1 VRFRQVVSIAF
12 LLVCELLAPASL
24 RADELTWSTDA
35 AQPGRFVAARG
46 QRAGI
51 FGYSE
56 NGLEIWAYPLQL
68 IDSFNVSF
76 RQRNGTTETPGRTAL
91 RRIEYRPEAVT
102 RIYVGPDFVVR
113 EKLFVPIDAPA
124 AIVTYEVEGVR
135 PIDILV
141 RFNPVLNLMWP
152 GAIGGQEAS
161 WQATASGYLLTEPLH
176 RYSAFI
182 TSPDLIAHDETPNA
196 NRPITTASGLAFTI
210 RASKDDAAG
219 IVIAADVSGKDPIP
233 VAQEVLRNRATL
245 EQTAV
250 THYKDM
256 LDRGLRIQTPDDDI
270 NRALTWAQIA
280 LDQAWVCNPDLGCGQ
295 VAGYGPSR
303 KARRPQYNWF
313 FAGDGMIAARALLA
327 AGRNERAREE
337 LELVLKYQDVK
348 TGMIW
353 HELSQSAGAID
364 WHKYPYMF
372 GHVDLSYDFLDMI
385 AEYYS
390 TTGDLAFVKKHWH
403 AIEAAYRFCQSLLD
417 PKLGL
422 PLIPTGKQGSN
433 EQDPLGDEL
442 TLSSGWVAATE
453 AYAAL
458 ATATGRDSLAKTAMT
473 ANQRA
478 RTAIAS
484 KYWDE
489 HRKFW
494 ISGHTRAGAP
504 QMDRDIRPMDVIRL
518 GLFEPQQRHG
528 VLDQIATAEFQT
540 DWGTRGK
547 APSDATYDPNA
558 YASGAVWGIGT
569 ASVASAFWTEHRP
582 ATAFPIWNALVS
594 WHTLDSLGHMHET
607 LAGDTYRPGIE
618 SVPEQTWSSATF
630 LSSAVQGLMGLRVD
644 GAARRLQFTPH
655 LPADWNKVTLRKVR
669 IGDSQVSF
677 DLAQS
682 PGAIE
687 LRIKND
693 GAPLRMSFDP
703 ELPLGAELR
712 SARLN
717 EQEIAATLVSHSQD
731 SHAHAEFD
739 VAQGDA
745 VLRIGYSGGVSIIT
759 STPRPLIGNTSREMK
774 VVGVSLQRRTYTMEV
789 DHLTSEQTRFELHT
803 PWGIENVSGARFEE
817 VSRSSYA
824 LTIDKSPD
832 AETRA
837 YRRSKV
843 IVSFASS
850 R

>member
-1 VRFRQVVSIAF
+1 MRALGIA
-12 LLVCELLAPASL
+12 LLFICELVASSH
-24 RADELTWSTDA
+24 ADDLTWSTDS
-35 AQPGRFVAARG
+35 AQPARFVAAHGR
-46 QRAGI
+46 RAGI

-68 IDSFNVSF
+68 IDSFNVGF
-76 RQRNGTTETPGRTAL
+76 RQQNGTTEIAGRTAL
-91 RRIEYRPEAVT
+91 RRIEYRPEAIT

-124 AIVTYEVEGVR
+124 ALVTYEVEGVQ
-135 PIDILV
+135 PVDIVV

-152 GAIGGQEAS
+152 GAIGGQETS
-161 WQATASGYLLTEPLH
+161 WKASGYLLTEPLH

-182 TSPDLIAHDETPNA
+182 TSPDIIAHDETPNA
-196 NRPITTASGLAFTI
+196 NRPITTQSGVAFTI
-210 RASKDDAAG
+210 RASTGDAAEV
-219 IVIAADVSGKDPIP
+219 VIAAGLAGDDPIP
-233 VAQEVLRNRATL
+233 KAQELLRNRTSL

-250 THYKDM
+250 RHYNDV
-256 LDRGLRIQTPDDDI
+256 LAQGLQIQTPDEEI
-270 NRALTWAQIA
+270 NRVLAWSQLALE
-280 LDQAWVCNPDLGCGQ
+280 QAWVCNPDLGCGQ

-337 LELVLKYQDVK
+337 LELVLKYQDKK

-353 HELSQSAGAID
+353 HELSQSAGAIE

-372 GHVDLSYDFLDMI
+372 GHVDLSFDFLDMM

-390 TTGDLAFVKKHWH
+390 TTGDLGFVKKHWSG
-403 AIEAAYRFCQSLLD
+403 IQSAYRYCQTLID
-417 PKLGL
+417 ARLGL
-422 PLIPTGKQGSN
+422 PLIPAGKQGSN

-458 ATATGRDSLAKTAMT
+458 ATAAGQSSAAKSAMQ

-478 RTAIAS
+478 RAAVAG

-489 HRKFW
+489 RRNFW

-504 QMDRDIRPMDVIRL
+504 QTDRDIRPMDVIRL
-518 GLFEPQQRHG
+518 SLFTREQRSS
-528 VLDQIATAEFQT
+528 VLDQLATADFQT

-582 ATAFPIWNALVS
+582 ATAFPIWSTLVP
-594 WHTLDSLGHMHET
+594 WHTLDSVGHMHET
-607 LAGDTYRPGIE
+607 LAGDTYRPGVE
-618 SVPEQTWSSATF
+618 SVPEQTWSSAAF
-630 LSSAVQGLMGLRVD
+630 LSATIRGLMGLRVD
-644 GAARRLQFTPH
+644 GAERHIRFAPH
-655 LPADWNKVTLRKVR
+655 LPADWNQVTLRNVR
-669 IGDSQVSF
+669 VGDSRLTF
-677 DLAQS
+677 DVAQS
-682 PGAIE
+682 PGVVE
-687 LRIKND
+687 LRIGNE
-693 GAPLRMSFDP
+693 GAPIRMRFEP
-703 ELPLGAELR
+703 EVPLGAELR

-717 EQEIAATLVSHSQD
+717 EEEIGTKLVVSPQD
-731 SHAHAEFD
+731 THVLAEFD
-739 VAQGDA
+739 VPPGNA
-745 VLRIGYSGGVSIIT
+745 VLRIGYSGGVSIVT
-759 STPRPLIGNTSREMK
+759 PPPRPLIGETSRAMK
-774 VVGVSLQRRTYTMEV
+774 VVGVNLNGRTYTIDI
-789 DHLTSEQTRFELHT
+789 DHLASEPARFELHT
-803 PWGIENVSGARFEE
+803 PWRIENVGGAEYE
-817 VSRSSYA
+817 AISPSSYA
-824 LTIDKSPD
+824 MTIDASPNGQ
-832 AETRA
+832 RA

-843 IVSFASS
+843 TVSFTSG

>member
-1 VRFRQVVSIAF
+1 M
-12 LLVCELLAPASL
+12 
-24 RADELTWSTDA
+24 A
-35 AQPGRFVAARG
+35 AHGR
-46 QRAGI
+46 RAGI

-68 IDSFNVSF
+68 VDSFNVSF
-76 RQRNGTTETPGRTAL
+76 RQHDGTTEIPGRTAL
-91 RRIEYRPEAVT
+91 RRIEYRPESVT

-124 AIVTYEVEGVR
+124 ALVTYEVEGVQ
-135 PIDILV
+135 PVDILI
-141 RFNPVLNLMWP
+141 RFTPVLNLMWP
-152 GAIGGQEAS
+152 GAIGGQETS
-161 WQATASGYLLTEPLH
+161 WKSSGYLLTEPLH

-182 TSPDLIAHDETPNA
+182 TSPDIVAHDQTPNA
-196 NRPITTASGLAFTI
+196 NRPITTQSGVAFTI
-210 RASKDDAAG
+210 RASTGDAAE
-219 IVIAADVSGKDPIP
+219 VAIAAGLAGDDPIP
-233 VAQEVLRNRATL
+233 KTQELLRNRTAL

-250 THYKDM
+250 RHYQDV
-256 LDRGLRIQTPDDDI
+256 LAQALQIQTPDAEI
-270 NRALTWAQIA
+270 NRVLAWSQIA
-280 LDQAWVCNPDLGCGQ
+280 LEQAWVCNPDLGCGQ

-337 LELVLKYQDVK
+337 LELVLKYQDKK

-353 HELSQSAGAID
+353 HELSQSAGAIE

-372 GHVDLSYDFLDMI
+372 GHVDLSYDFLDMM

-390 TTGDLAFVKKHWH
+390 ATGDLAFVKRHWSS
-403 AIEAAYRFCQSLLD
+403 IQSAYRYCQTLID

-442 TLSSGWVAATE
+442 TLSAGWVAATE
-453 AYAAL
+453 AYAML
-458 ATATGRDSLAKTAMT
+458 ANAAGQKAAAKSAMQ

-478 RTAIAS
+478 RAAVAS

-489 HRKFW
+489 TRKFW

-518 GLFEPQQRHG
+518 SLFTGEQRG
-528 VLDQIATAEFQT
+528 AVLDQLATADFQT

-582 ATAFPIWNALVS
+582 ATAFPIWSTLVP
-594 WHTLDSLGHMHET
+594 WHTLDSIGHMHET
-607 LAGDTYRPGIE
+607 LAGDTYRPGVE
-618 SVPEQTWSSATF
+618 SVPEQTWSSAAF
-630 LSSAVQGLMGLRVD
+630 LSAAVQGLMGLRVN
-644 GAARRLQFTPH
+644 GAARHIQFAPH

-669 IGDSQVSF
+669 AGGSEVTLDV
-677 DLAQS
+677 AQS
-682 PGAIE
+682 PGAVE
-687 LRIKND
+687 LHISNE
-693 GAPLRMSFDP
+693 GAPVRMRFEP
-703 ELPLGAELR
+703 ELPLGTELR

-717 EQEIAATLVSHSQD
+717 EEEIGAKLVVNPQD
-731 SHAHAEFD
+731 THALAEFD
-739 VAQGDA
+739 VPNGDV
-745 VLRIGYSGGVSIIT
+745 VLRIGYSGGVSMIT
-759 STPRPLIGNTSREMK
+759 PAPQTRIGETSRAMK
-774 VVGVSLQRRTYTMEV
+774 VVSVNLTGRTYTIEV
-789 DHLTSEQTRFELHT
+789 DHLASEPARFELRT
-803 PWGIENVSGARFEE
+803 PWQIENVSAAQFEKL
-817 VSRSSYA
+817 SPSSYA
-824 LTIDKSPD
+824 LTIDPSPNAD
-832 AETRA
+832 PRA

-843 IVSFASS
+843 VMTFASG

>member
-1 VRFRQVVSIAF
+1 MRRSQVVSIA
-12 LLVCELLAPASL
+12 LLVICELLAPASL
-24 RADELTWSTDA
+24 RADELSWSTDS
-35 AQPGRFVAARG
+35 AQPARFVAAHGR
-46 QRAGI
+46 RAGI

-68 IDSFNVSF
+68 VDSFNVSF
-76 RQRNGTTETPGRTAL
+76 RQQDGTTEIPGRTTL
-91 RRIEYRPEAVT
+91 RRIEYSPESVT

-113 EKLFVPIDAPA
+113 EKLFVPIDAPG
-124 AIVTYEVEGVR
+124 AIVTYEVTGVR

-152 GAIGGQEAS
+152 GGIGGQEAS

-182 TSPDLIAHDETPNA
+182 TSPDLVAHDETPNA
-196 NRPITTASGLAFTI
+196 NRPINTSSGVAFTI
-210 RASKDDAAG
+210 RASAGDAAEIG
-219 IVIAADVSGKDPIP
+219 IAAGLTGNDPIP
-233 VAQEVLRNRATL
+233 MAQELLRNRDAL
-245 EQTAV
+245 EKAAV
-250 THYKDM
+250 SHYRAA
-256 LDRGLRIQTPDDDI
+256 LDHGLQIQTPDAEI
-270 NRALTWAQIA
+270 NRVLAWSQIA
-280 LDQAWVCNPDLGCGQ
+280 LEQAWVCNPDLGCGQ

-327 AGRNERAREE
+327 AGRNERAREQ
-337 LELVLKYQDVK
+337 LELVLKYQDKK

-353 HELSQSAGAID
+353 HELSQSAGVIE

-372 GHVDLSYDFLDMI
+372 GHVDLSFDFLDMI
-385 AEYYS
+385 AEYYA
-390 TTGDLAFVKKHWH
+390 TTGDLAFVKKHWD
-403 AIEAAYRFCQSLLD
+403 AIQSAYRYCQSLID
-417 PKLGL
+417 PKLDL

-442 TLSSGWVAATE
+442 TLSAGWVAATE

-458 ATATGRDSLAKTAMT
+458 ATATGQTSAAKTAMQ

-478 RTAIAS
+478 RSAVNS

-489 HRKFW
+489 RRGFW

-504 QMDRDIRPMDVIRL
+504 QMDRDIRPMDAIRL
-518 GLFEPQQRHG
+518 SLFTREQRG
-528 VLDQIATAEFQT
+528 AVLNQLATADFQT

-569 ASVASAFWTEHRP
+569 ASVANAFWTEHRP
-582 ATAFPIWNALVS
+582 ATAFPIWSTLVP
-594 WHTLDSLGHMHET
+594 WHTLDSPGHMHET
-607 LAGDTYRPGIE
+607 LAGDTYRPGVE
-618 SVPEQTWSSATF
+618 SVPEQTWSSAAF
-630 LSSAVQGLMGLRVD
+630 LSAAVQGLLGLCVD
-644 GAARRLQFTPH
+644 GAARHIQFAPH

-669 IGDSQVSF
+669 IGGSDVTF

-687 LRIKND
+687 LRIKNA
-693 GAPLRMSFDP
+693 GAPVRMSFDP

-717 EQEIAATLVSHSQD
+717 EQEIAATLISHTQD

-739 VAQGDA
+739 VPSGDA
-745 VLRIGYSGGVSIIT
+745 VVRIGYSGGVAIVS
-759 STPRPLIGNTSREMK
+759 PTSRPMIGDTSRAMK
-774 VVGVSLQRRTYTMEV
+774 IVGVNLERRTYTIDI
-789 DHLTSEQTRFELHT
+789 DHLSSEPARFELRT
-803 PWGIENVSGARFEE
+803 LWRIENVSGARFEA
-817 VSRSSYA
+817 VSPSSYA
-824 LTIDKSPD
+824 LTIDESPNAD
-832 AETRA
+832 KPA

-843 IVSFASS
+843 VVTFASG

>member
-1 VRFRQVVSIAF
+1 VKRRHVVSIAF
-12 LLVCELLAPASL
+12 LFVCELLAGAH
-24 RADELTWSTDA
+24 AEDLTWSTDS
-35 AQPGRFVAARG
+35 AQPGRFIAAPG

-51 FGYSE
+51 FGYSD

-68 IDSFNVSF
+68 VDSFNVSF
-76 RQRNGTTETPGRTAL
+76 RQQDGTTEIPGRTAL
-91 RRIEYRPEAVT
+91 RRIEYRPETVT
-102 RIYVGPDFVVR
+102 RIYIGPDFVVR

-124 AIVTYEVEGVR
+124 AIATYEVEGVH
-135 PIDILV
+135 PVDILV

-152 GAIGGQEAS
+152 GGFGGQEAS
-161 WQATASGYLLTEPLH
+161 WKATASGYLLTEPLH

-210 RASKDDAAG
+210 RASKGDAAE
-219 IVIAADVSGKDPIP
+219 IVFAADFNGKDPTP
-233 VAQEVLRNRATL
+233 VAQEVLRNRAAL
-245 EQTAV
+245 EQTALG
-250 THYKDM
+250 HYKDR
-256 LDRGLRIQTPDDDI
+256 LAQGLQIQTPDDDI
-270 NRALTWAQIA
+270 NRALTWSQIA
-280 LDQAWVCNPDLGCGQ
+280 LEQAWVCNPDLGCGQ

-327 AGRNERAREE
+327 AGRNERAREQ
-337 LELVLKYQDVK
+337 LELVLKYQDRK

-353 HELSQSAGAID
+353 HELSQSAGALE

-390 TTGDLAFVKKHWH
+390 TTGDLAFVKKHWN
-403 AIEAAYRFCQSLLD
+403 AIEAAYRYCQSLLD
-417 PKLGL
+417 ARLGL

-442 TLSSGWVAATE
+442 TLSSSWVAATQ

-458 ATATGRDSLAKTAMT
+458 ATAAGRGSEAKAALT

-478 RTAIAS
+478 RAAIAS
-484 KYWDE
+484 KYWDP
-489 HRKFW
+489 HRSFW

-504 QMDRDIRPMDVIRL
+504 QMDKDIRPMDVIRL
-518 GLFEPQQRHG
+518 GLFQPEQRNS
-528 VLDQIATAEFQT
+528 VLDQLATAEFQT

-582 ATAFPIWNALVS
+582 ATAFPIWNTLVS
-594 WHTLDSLGHMHET
+594 WHTLDALGHMHET
-607 LAGDTYRPGIE
+607 LAGDTYRPGVE

-644 GAARRLQFTPH
+644 GAARHIQFAPH
-655 LPADWNKVTLRKVR
+655 LPADWNKVSLRKVR
-669 IGDSQVSF
+669 VGNSEVTL
-677 DLAQS
+677 DLTQS

-687 LRIKND
+687 LRIKNE
-693 GAPLRMSFDP
+693 GASVRMSFDP

-717 EQEIAATLVSHSQD
+717 NQEIAATLAAHPQD

-739 VAQGDA
+739 VPRGDS
-745 VLRIGYSGGVSIIT
+745 VLRIGYSGGVSIIAP
-759 STPRPLIGNTSREMK
+759 TPRPLIGNTSREMK
-774 VVGVSLQRRTYTMEV
+774 IVGVNLQRRTYTIEI
-789 DHLTSEQTRFELHT
+789 DHRASQPTRFELHT
-803 PWGIENVSGARFEE
+803 PWGIENVGGARFEE
-817 VSRSSYA
+817 ISRSAYA
-824 LTIDKSPD
+824 LTIDESPD
-832 AETRA
+832 ADTRA
-837 YRRSKV
+837 YRRSRIV
-843 IVSFASS
+843 VSFASS

>member
-1 VRFRQVVSIAF
+1 LS
-12 LLVCELLAPASL
+12 
-24 RADELTWSTDA
+24 WSTQSA
-35 AQPGRFVAARG
+35 SFVAAHGR
-46 QRAGI
+46 RAGI

-68 IDSFNVSF
+68 VDSFNVSF
-76 RQRNGTTETPGRTAL
+76 RQQDGTTEIAGRTAL
-91 RRIEYRPEAVT
+91 RRIEYRPEAIT

-113 EKLFVPIDAPA
+113 EKLFVPTDAPA
-124 AIVTYEVEGVR
+124 AIVSYQVESVR
-135 PIDILV
+135 PVDILA

-152 GAIGGQEAS
+152 GAIGGQETS
-161 WQATASGYLLTEPLH
+161 WQASSSGYLLTEPLH

-196 NRPITTASGLAFTI
+196 NRPITAQSGVAFTI
-210 RASKDDAAG
+210 RASKGDVAEIAIAAG
-219 IVIAADVSGKDPIP
+219 LTGDDPIP
-233 VAQEVLRNRATL
+233 KAQELLRKRATL
-245 EQTAV
+245 EQAAV
-250 THYKDM
+250 KHYN
-256 LDRGLRIQTPDDDI
+256 LVLSQGLQIQTPDAEI
-270 NRALTWAQIA
+270 NRTLAWSQIA
-280 LDQAWVCNPDLGCGQ
+280 LEQAWVCNPDLGCGQ

-337 LELVLKYQDVK
+337 LELILKYQDQK

-353 HELSQSAGAID
+353 HELSQSAGIIE

-372 GHVDLSYDFLDMI
+372 GHVDLSFDFLDMI

-390 TTGDLAFVKKHWH
+390 TTGDLAFVKKHWNS
-403 AIEAAYRFCQSLLD
+403 IQSAYRYCQTLID

-422 PLIPTGKQGSN
+422 PLIPAGKQGSN

-442 TLSSGWVAATE
+442 TLSAGWVAATQ

-458 ATATGRDSLAKTAMT
+458 AAAAGQSSAAKNAMQ
-473 ANQRA
+473 ANQQARA
-478 RTAIAS
+478 AIAS

-489 HRKFW
+489 RRHFW
-494 ISGHTRAGAP
+494 ISGHSRTGAP

-518 GLFEPQQRHG
+518 SLFTPERRG
-528 VLDQIATAEFQT
+528 AVLDQLASADFQT

-582 ATAFPIWNALVS
+582 ATAFPIWSTLVP
-594 WHTLDSLGHMHET
+594 WHTLDSVGHMHET
-607 LAGDTYRPGIE
+607 LAGDAYRPGVE
-618 SVPEQTWSSATF
+618 SVPEQTWSSAAF
-630 LSSAVQGLMGLRVD
+630 LSATVQGLMGLRVD
-644 GAARRLQFTPH
+644 GAARHIQFAPH
-655 LPADWNKVTLRKVR
+655 LPTHWEKVTLRKVR
-669 IGDSQVSF
+669 VGRSEVTLDV
-677 DLAQS
+677 AQS
-682 PGAIE
+682 PGAVE
-687 LRIKND
+687 LRISND
-693 GAPLRMSFDP
+693 GVPVRMRFEP

-717 EQEIAATLVSHSQD
+717 EEEIGAKLVVSPQD
-731 SHAHAEFD
+731 THALAEFD
-739 VAQGDA
+739 VPSGEA
-745 VLRIGYSGGVSIIT
+745 VFRIGYSGGVSIVT
-759 STPRPLIGNTSREMK
+759 PAPRPMIGETSRAMK
-774 VVGVSLQRRTYTMEV
+774 VVGVNLQGRTYTIEF
-789 DHLTSEQTRFELHT
+789 DHLASEPTRFELRT
-803 PWGIENVSGARFEE
+803 PWRIENVGGAKFEA
-817 VSRSSYA
+817 VSPSAYA
-824 LTIDKSPD
+824 LTIDASPGTD
-832 AETRA
+832 RHS

-843 IVSFASS
+843 VVTFASG

>member
-1 VRFRQVVSIAF
+1 MS
-12 LLVCELLAPASL
+12 
-24 RADELTWSTDA
+24 WST
-35 AQPGRFVAARG
+35 QGERFIAARG

-56 NGLEIWAYPLQL
+56 SGLEIWAYPLQL
-68 IDSFNVSF
+68 VDSFHVSF
-76 RQRNGTTETPGRTAL
+76 RQQNGTTEIPGRTAL
-91 RRIEYRPEAVT
+91 RRIEYRPESVT

-113 EKLFVPIDAPA
+113 EQLFVPIDAPA

-135 PIDILV
+135 PVDILV

-152 GAIGGQEAS
+152 GGIGGQEAS
-161 WQATASGYLLTEPLH
+161 WKATDSGYLLTEPLH

-210 RASKDDAAG
+210 RTSKGDAAE
-219 IVIAADVSGKDPIP
+219 VAIAAGLKGDDPTPI
-233 VAQEVLRNRATL
+233 AQEVLRNRAAL

-250 THYKDM
+250 RHYQDM
-256 LDRGLRIQTPDDDI
+256 LDQGLQIQTPDEDI
-270 NRALTWAQIA
+270 NRALTWSQIA

-313 FAGDGMIAARALLA
+313 FAGDGMISARALLA
-327 AGRNERAREE
+327 AGRNDRAREE
-337 LELVLKYQDVK
+337 LELVLKYQDQK

-353 HELSQSAGAID
+353 HELAQSAGAID

-390 TTGDLAFVKKHWH
+390 TTGDLAFVKKHWN
-403 AIEAAYRFCQSLLD
+403 AIEAAYRYCQSLLD

-458 ATATGRDSLAKTAMT
+458 ANAAGRTSVAKTAMT

-478 RTAIAS
+478 RAAIAS

-494 ISGHTRAGAP
+494 ISGHTRTGAP
-504 QMDRDIRPMDVIRL
+504 QVDRNIRPMDTIRL
-518 GLFEPQQRHG
+518 GLFQPEQRNA
-528 VLDQIATAEFQT
+528 VLDQLATAEFQT

-582 ATAFPIWNALVS
+582 ATAFPIWNTLVT
-594 WHTLDSLGHMHET
+594 WHTLDSPGHMHET
-607 LAGDTYRPGIE
+607 LAGDTYRPGVE

-644 GAARRLQFTPH
+644 GANRRIELAPH

-669 IGDSQVSF
+669 VGNGEVAF
-677 DLAQS
+677 DLSQS

-687 LRIKND
+687 LRIRNE
-693 GAPLRMSFDP
+693 GAPVRMSFDP

-717 EQEIAATLVSHSQD
+717 EKEIAATLASHPQD

-739 VAQGDA
+739 VPPGDA
-745 VLRIGYSGGVSIIT
+745 VLRIGYSGGVSVI
-759 STPRPLIGNTSREMK
+759 SPAPRPLIGNTSREMK
-774 VVGVSLQRRTYTMEV
+774 VVGVNLQRRMYTIEI
-789 DHLTSEQTRFELHT
+789 DHLASEPTRFELHT
-803 PWGIENVSGARFEE
+803 PWRIENVGGARFEE
-817 VSRSSYA
+817 ISPSSYA
-824 LTIDKSPD
+824 LIIDKSPD
-832 AETRA
+832 ADAHA
-837 YRRSKV
+837 YRRSK
-843 IVSFASS
+843 IVVAFASS